1 MTTGLSTKAGASP
14 LPRSPVKP
22 FSEKP
27 SESGTLLLATV
38 AAITLFI
45 PRFESTRSVSLLILS
60 ALLSAGLP
68 WGIWWFL
75 RGEPSSKNKLIKYA
89 PAIIAGWVLWP
100 ALTELVARASGL
112 GEAPEILML
121 TTLQNAGLITAAYS
135 HWRRCQQ
142 VACLISSFMT
152 LYVLIICSQPVVFVL
167 AGLFGVMMLWW
178 LMARYWER
186 VSNTYASHRSDRCLP
201 VRSSVLASVAG
212 GLVLLAGLFGTTGGA
227 TYVLG
232 GFMPTSGGNSDSND
246 LARSGVGDGD
256 AMVAAQEDASSFG
269 PVESDLFLESEMPSL
284 YDMLNEAYGEPPKPP
299 KKRERSKGLSP
310 GNMKITHQ
318 LTAKTERSGKEFS
331 AVRRMVA
338 RKQSD
343 LKDREAPALLHVV
356 GRVPL
361 HLAIERYDT
370 FNGRDWEHSNE
381 KLNHSNLSLQ
391 MREDKPW
398 VQVQPAANFA
408 IPGGLET
415 HGVKIIN
422 LKTKRVPSPPQI
434 SAVHI
439 DKIDLVDFYGW
450 STDGVVEMPQ
460 RDLIPQLTVL
470 YTLSS
475 TVNLNSL
482 RELDFTKNFPL
493 HRQFHEDQLNSRAAI
508 ASATVKRHLAI
519 PPQSQK
525 AATLAAEWTTGVPRG
540 WQQVEAIVSHLRSDF
555 AHDPHATAPE
565 ATDDVVSHFLNAGC
579 GPDYLFATTAAV
591 MLRSQGYPTRLVTGF
606 YANPHNYDR
615 AGGQTIVLPEDV
627 HVWVEVG
634 VGGSKWVAVEPT
646 PGYEPP
652 PEVLTWKQQFAQLAA
667 ASLGWL
673 KANVFLLMSGGTV
686 IWGIWYTRFIWLDW
700 GFIGL
705 IRLWGWGHPIHR
717 IRATLYM
724 LEYRS
729 WLAGLPRPS
738 TVTVRQWY
746 LDRSQGLTEESK
758 NQLSFFIN
766 ILERALYAPATLKT
780 ADRDQTAHAC
790 RNAIQHLRT
799 PQLRSWAQQGD
810 LQR

>member
-1 MTTGLSTKAGASP
+1 MTTGQSIKASASP
-14 LPRSPVKP
+14 VPRSHVQPLSKHT
-22 FSEKP
+22 SEF
-27 SESGTLLLATV
+27 GTLLLATV
-38 AAITLFI
+38 AAIALFI
-45 PRFESTRSVSLLILS
+45 PRFESTRSVSLLIVS

-75 RGEPSSKNKLIKYA
+75 REDQSPKNKLIQYA
-89 PAIIAGWVLWP
+89 PVIITAWVLWSM
-100 ALTELVARASGL
+100 LTELFSRAIGL

-142 VACLISSFMT
+142 VACLISSFLT

-212 GLVLLAGLFGTTGGA
+212 GLLLLAALFGTTGGA

-256 AMVAAQEDASSFG
+256 AMVAAQEDANSFG

-284 YDMLNEAYGEPPKPP
+284 YDMMNEAYGEPLKPP
-299 KKRERSKGLSP
+299 KKRERAMGLP
-310 GNMKITHQ
+310 QGNMKITHQ
-318 LTAKTERSGKEFS
+318 RTAKTERSGKEFS
-331 AVRRMVA
+331 TVRRMVE
-338 RKQSD
+338 RTKSD
-343 LKDREAPALLHVV
+343 LKDRKAPALLHVV

-361 HLAIERYDT
+361 HLAIERFDT

-391 MREDKPW
+391 RQDEKPW

-415 HGVKIIN
+415 HGVKLIN

-434 SAVHI
+434 TAVHI

-450 STDGVVEMPQ
+450 STDGVVELPQ

-470 YTLSS
+470 YTQSAK
-475 TVNLNSL
+475 VNLTSL
-482 RELDFTKNFPL
+482 RELDFTESFRTP
-493 HRQFHEDQLNSRAAI
+493 RQFREDQQNSWAAI
-508 ASATVKRHLAI
+508 TSTTMKRHLEI

-525 AATLAAEWTTGVPRG
+525 AATLAAEWTKGVPRG
-540 WQQVEAIVSHLRSDF
+540 WQQVEAIVSHLRSEFTRDSL
-555 AHDPHATAPE
+555 ATVPE
-565 ATDDVVSHFLNAGC
+565 ASDDVVSHFLNAGR

-606 YANPHNYDR
+606 YADPQNYDR

-627 HVWVEVG
+627 HAWAEVG
-634 VGGSKWVAVEPT
+634 VGGSKWVAIEPT

-667 ASLGWL
+667 AMLSWL
-673 KANVFLLMSGGTV
+673 KANVVLLLSGGLV
-686 IWGIWYTRFIWLDW
+686 LFSIWYTRFTWLDW
-700 GFIGL
+700 GFISL
-705 IRLWGWGHPIHR
+705 IRLWRWGHPIHR

-729 WLAGLPRPS
+729 WLAGLPRPA

-746 LDRSQGLTEESK
+746 LDRSEGLSEKSR

-766 ILERALYAPATLKT
+766 ILERTLYAPATLQT
-780 ADRDQTAHAC
+780 TDRDQTAHAC

-810 LQR
+810 LQQ